1 MERLEVRH
9 PVVPHGDVWY
19 AQPALLPPGPELE
32 RRARTTGA
40 LRRKRGVRG
49 ASDLLRVVLSYGFC
63 GLSLELASEWA
74 QANHSAKMSSSAILR
89 RLRGCASWLEELLAY
104 KLNQRVSAAPVAG
117 LQVRLVDATR
127 VCTPGSKG
135 DSWRI
140 HASYDPWQRQ
150 LVQLNITDNS
160 GGERLDRFDVRPGEL
175 LVGDRAYGRR
185 RGLAHVVRHG
195 GEFLV
200 RITWYHVPLETRDG
214 KPFDLLAELK
224 SLPQDG
230 VCEFDVRVKADER
243 HSVPAIPCRLVA
255 KRKPA
260 KDADEGK
267 RRAKAAARKGGHK
280 LDEKTLEACEYFFV
294 LTSLPSS
301 VASAEQVLALYRLR
315 WQIEIAFKRLKSLLK
330 LDDLRAKTPSTVR
343 AALAAK
349 MLGAVLVE
357 DLVNRQRD
365 ERRHWQLTQIMGD
378 SFRQAILGSKAAA
391 MWLSKRVS
399 RERTPHSKPTRPL
412 QCQATRALLA

>member
-1 MERLEVRH
+1 
-9 PVVPHGDVWY
+9 
-19 AQPALLPPGPELE
+19 
-32 RRARTTGA
+32 
-40 LRRKRGVRG
+40 
-49 ASDLLRVVLSYGFC
+49 
-63 GLSLELASEWA
+63 
-74 QANHSAKMSSSAILR
+74 MSGSAILR
-89 RLRGCASWLEELLAY
+89 RLRGCADWLEELLAY
-104 KLNQRVSAAPVAG
+104 KLSQRLPSAPLAG

-135 DSWRI
+135 ESWRI
-140 HASYDPWQRQ
+140 HASFDPWQRQ
-150 LVQLNITDNS
+150 LVQLNITDNT
-160 GGERLDRFDVRPGEL
+160 GGERLDRFDVQRGEL

-214 KPFDLLAELK
+214 KPFNLLAALK
-224 SLPQDG
+224 SLPQDAVG
-230 VCEFDVRVKADER
+230 QFDVRVKADER

-255 KRKPA
+255 RRKPT
-260 KDADEGK
+260 KDAEEGK
-267 RRAKAAARKGGHK
+267 RRAKVAARKGGHK
-280 LDEKTLEACEYFFV
+280 LDEKTLEACDYFFV

-301 VASAEQVLALYRLR
+301 LASAEQVLALYRLR
-315 WQIEIAFKRLKSLLK
+315 WQIEIEFKRLKSLLK

-357 DLVNRQRD
+357 ELVAMRRND
-365 ERRHWQLTQIMGD
+365 RRHWQLTQIMGD

-391 MWLSKRVS
+391 MWLTKQTGH
-399 RERTPHSKPTRPL
+399 ERTPGTRTTRSL
-412 QCQATRALLA
+412 QCQATRTLLA